1 MSGVELRF
9 LEQGTVVAV
18 GHEVAPD
25 TTLRPFLI
33 VRRHDGSSRTLV
45 VADASGQGSGELHTT
60 RADGAAPF
68 DAIAALGALIE
79 RVDPDAATLEV
90 VVYPPGELTRPLGN
104 LRLQAIAG
112 SARGALLV
120 RS

>member
-1 MSGVELRF
+1 
-9 LEQGTVVAV
+9 
-18 GHEVAPD
+18 
-25 TTLRPFLI
+25 
-33 VRRHDGSSRTLV
+33 
-45 VADASGQGSGELHTT
+45 
-60 RADGAAPF
+60 
-68 DAIAALGALIE
+68 LIE

>member
-33 VRRHDGSSRTLV
+33 IRRRDGSSRTLV
-45 VADASGQGSGELHTT
+45 VADASGRGSGELRVAQPDDTT
-60 RADGAAPF
+60 SF
-68 DAIAALGALIE
+68 DAVAAIGALIE
-79 RVDPDAATLEV
+79 RVDPAAAALEV
-90 VVYPPGELTRPLGN
+90 VVFPPGELTRPLGR
-104 LRLQAIAG
+104 LRLHAVAD
-112 SARGALLV
+112 SERGALLV
-120 RS
+120 RP